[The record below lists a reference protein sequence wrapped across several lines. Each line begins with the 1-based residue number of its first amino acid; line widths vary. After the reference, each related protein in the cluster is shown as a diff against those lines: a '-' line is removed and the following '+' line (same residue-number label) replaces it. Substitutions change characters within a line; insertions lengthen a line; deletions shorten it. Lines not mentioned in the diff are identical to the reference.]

1 MSNDGKILEM
11 IKKVYKGDPEASL
24 AIKKI
29 LIKEKLSQ
37 KKLAKQEMQENISA
51 VAYSEAAEEFE
62 ENLGNYLFK
71 DRRSLDAVTKL
82 LKIYTKKYPLEENTA
97 AYSGKDPTFSGVVGN
112 RVSDLKNV
120 LAHGNL
126 REKLNMIEAFSYHVL
141 DNRELKENKPRTPKK
156 YYPDIEGKKEEK
168 PQYHSSI
175 EREADKN
182 MKGVVDNFYRGDR
195 YKRTE
200 LDEHSRSLYTPK
212 LRRTYL
218 EAKYYYTQK
227 KMLSKPKVKEYLSNL
242 KRLEEVEA
250 KIKSKPNE
258 KEKQDL
264 EKERTKLEKLVAPL
278 DESFRKELK
287 PGNIVW
293 DMKMGTQFQQQGN
306 NRSVRIVAGP
316 SGTTKVL
323 MTVAKKLGAD
333 KQLLIGLRLA
343 ILGVYL
349 TEGHHSFHE
358 IMMVSKAFGMQ
369 YTDSDERYMFIA
381 PLGIKELVTNV
392 AKYKDSK
399 NNGKLPHEIGK
410 SLNSSQSPRRR

>member
-1 MSNDGKILEM
+1 MSSGGKILEM

-24 AIKKI
+24 AIRKI
-29 LIKEKLSQ
+29 LIKEKPSQ
-37 KKLAKQEMQENISA
+37 KKLDRQEMRENISA
-51 VAYSEAAEEFE
+51 VDYSEAAEEFE
-62 ENLGNYLFK
+62 ENLGKYLFK

-82 LKIYTKKYPLEENTA
+82 LKIYTKKYPLKQNIA
-97 AYSGKDPTFSGVVGN
+97 AYGGKNPEWSGVVGDN
-112 RVSDLKNV
+112 PDVLEKV
-120 LAHGNL
+120 LANGNL
-126 REKLNMIEAFSYHVL
+126 REKLSMIEAFSSYL
-141 DNRELKENKPRTPKK
+141 L
-156 YYPDIEGKKEEK
+156 YSKKELIGENGSVTK
-168 PQYHSSI
+168 FDP
-175 EREADKN
+175 ELVKKANEN

-212 LRRTYL
+212 LRRTYN
-218 EAKYYYTQK
+218 EARFYCEKNN
-227 KMLSKPKVKEYLSNL
+227 MLSEQKVKDYLKNL

-250 KIKSKPNE
+250 EIKSEPNE

-264 EKERTKLEKLVAPL
+264 KKERAKLEKLVAPL
-278 DESFRKELK
+278 DESFRKTLK
-287 PGNIVW
+287 SGSIVW
-293 DMKMGTQFQQQGN
+293 DMKMSTQFQQQGN
-306 NRSVRIVAGP
+306 DRSVRIVAGP
-316 SGTTKVL
+316 SGTVKEL

-333 KQLLIGLRLA
+333 KQLLLGLRLA
-343 ILGVYL
+343 VLGVYL

-392 AKYKDSK
+392 AKYKKSE

>member
-29 LIKEKLSQ
+29 LIKEKPSQ
-37 KKLAKQEMQENISA
+37 KKLDKQEIQENISA

-71 DRRSLDAVTKL
+71 DRRGLDAVTKL
-82 LKIYTKKYPLEENTA
+82 LKIYTKKYPLEKNTA
-97 AYSGKDPTFSGVVGN
+97 AYGYKDPTFSGAVGN

-126 REKLNMIEAFSYHVL
+126 REKLSMIEAFSYYVL
-141 DNRELKENKPRTPKK
+141 DNRELKEDKPHTAKK
-156 YYPDIEGKKEEK
+156 YYSDIKGEM
-168 PQYHSSI
+168 
-175 EREADKN
+175 DKN
-182 MKGVVDNFYRGDR
+182 MKGVVDNFYREDR
-195 YKRTE
+195 HKRTE
-200 LDEHSRSLYTPK
+200 VDEHLRSLYTPK

-218 EAKYYYTQK
+218 EAEYYYTQK

-316 SGTTKVL
+316 SGTTRVL

-381 PLGIKELVTNV
+381 PLGIKELETNV
-392 AKYKDSK
+392 SKYKNSK
-399 NNGKLPHEIGK
+399 NNGKFPHEIGK
-410 SLNSSQSPRRR
+410 SLDSN